1 VTNLRLPVLENVMRA
16 HHDMG
21 GLPAN
26 PLDISEHNYAPWEK
40 RTHALMLLL
49 SESCRSLM
57 SVDELRLGIEALGDA
72 EYDRLTYYERWI
84 ASIANNLLK
93 KGVLTVDEL
102 GRKLAEVEARE
113 AQPS

>member
-1 VTNLRLPVLENVMRA
+1 MRA

-21 GLPAN
+21 GLPAG
-26 PLDISEHNYAPWEK
+26 PIEPSEHTYAPWEK

-49 SESCRSLM
+49 SEPCRSLM
-57 SVDELRLGIEALGDA
+57 TVDELRLGIETLGEG

-102 GRKLAEVEARE
+102 ARKLAEIEARE
-113 AQPS
+113 GQSS